1 MKKYNAKY
9 TGTIVAEWDYKGRH
23 FEARQHEDYFGYIS
37 EYSNGYLCIVG
48 NAGYDY
54 FLGDNWL
61 PLAQRLGIHKSNK
74 RGIKVYVFNGRGVLC
89 DDCEPGSKIP
99 AQWVAEGGPV
109 GYLYLCNDHKDEYV
123 EDLFGV

>member
-1 MKKYNAKY
+1 MKEYNANY
-9 TGTIVAEWDYKGRH
+9 TGTIIAEWEYEGRQY
-23 FEARQHEDYFGYIS
+23 EARMYEDCFGYICKY
-37 EYSNGYLCIVG
+37 ENGYLSSVG

-54 FLGDNWL
+54 FHGDNWL
-61 PLAQRLGIHKSNK
+61 PLAQRLAVHKTNK
-74 RGIKVYVFNGRGVLC
+74 KGLAVRVFTGRGVLC
-89 DDCEPGSKIP
+89 DDCEPGSKTP